1 MIGFF
6 PDPYPDELLYSAC
19 ARYANRTKY
28 LNKHS
33 VIIEL
38 FGKRGL
44 SAIMDFPTRLEY
56 FISILPE
63 GHNYSVEQLI
73 NENTILPYRSTFSPD

>member
-19 ARYANRTKY
+19 ARYGERVNY
-28 LNKHS
+28 PNKQMM
-33 VIIEL
+33 VRDL

-44 SAIMDFPTRLEY
+44 SAIVDFPTRLE
-56 FISILPE
+56 FLLSSIPN
-63 GHNYSVEQLI
+63 HKYSAEEII
-73 NENTILPYRSTFSPD
+73 NQKTLYPF